1 MAGSEHLLGIIMAG
15 GRGTRLMPLTKN
27 RPKPMVPVLGRPV
40 IDYVKDAMVA
50 AGLSEII
57 VTTGYQGEQLVSHVD
72 SWNTK
77 SRVNQ
82 EDTPMGTAGSVK
94 LLSEELTETFV
105 VGSGDSVASFDIED
119 LLSSHRKSGAKVTMA
134 LWEVDDPTEFG
145 IVGLSSIHKGE
156 VDSSLDEGYIS
167 KFKEK
172 PTQEEAFSNLINAG
186 LYIIEPEVMELV
198 PQGEKYDF
206 SKQLFPDVLE
216 RGWPMYAK
224 TVNGIWFDVGH
235 PFELHKAQMTLIE
248 RRNELPFPMPD
259 GEVLPDG
266 SFISDSASVSGHIS
280 KSVILAGSSV
290 NGAAVNSVVMANSRI
305 NGVSESSIIGE
316 NSIIDSRIHNC
327 VIGDESHIVIDL
339 ENEKR

>member
-1 MAGSEHLLGIIMAG
+1 MAG

-40 IDYVKDAMVA
+40 IDYVKDAMVS

-57 VTTGYQGEQLVSHVD
+57 VTTGYQGEQLVSHVE
-72 SWNTK
+72 SWNAN

-82 EDTPMGTAGSVK
+82 EHTPMGTAGSVK
-94 LLSEELTETFV
+94 LLSSRLTETFV

-119 LLSSHRKSGAKVTMA
+119 LLSSHRESGAKVTMA

-145 IVGLSSIHKGE
+145 IVGLSKVHNGE
-156 VDSSLDEGYIS
+156 IDSSICEGYIS

-172 PTQEEAFSNLINAG
+172 PSSNEAFSNLINAG

-198 PQGEKYDF
+198 PEGQKYDF

-224 TVNGIWFDVGH
+224 TVNGIWFDVGN
-235 PFELHKAQMTLIE
+235 PFELHKAQMALIKK
-248 RRNELPFPMPD
+248 RDGLPFPMPK

-266 SFISDSASVSGHIS
+266 SFISESASVSGHIS
-280 KSVILAGSSV
+280 HSVILAGASV

-305 NGVSESSIIGE
+305 NGVSESSIVGE
-316 NSIIDSRIHNC
+316 NSIIDSRIQNC
-327 VIGDESHIVIDL
+327 VIGDDLHGIIDI

>member
-1 MAGSEHLLGIIMAG
+1 VEGSEILLGIIMAG

-40 IDYVKDAMVA
+40 IDYVKDAMVD

-72 SWNTK
+72 SWDVK

-94 LLSEELTETFV
+94 LLSNKLTETFV

-119 LLSSHRKSGAKVTMA
+119 LLVSHRSSGAKVTMA
-134 LWEVDDPTEFG
+134 LWEVEDPTEYG
-145 IVGLSSIHKGE
+145 IVGLSKSHDGDI
-156 VDSSLDEGYIS
+156 DSNLSEGYIS

-172 PTQEEAFSNLINAG
+172 PSPSEAFSNLINAG
-186 LYIIEPEVMELV
+186 LYIVEPEVMGLV
-198 PQGEKYDF
+198 PEGEKYDF
-206 SKQLFPDVLE
+206 SKQLFPDVLQ

-235 PFELHKAQMTLIE
+235 PFELHNAQMALIE
-248 RRNELPFPMPD
+248 GRNELPFPMPE

-266 SFISDSASVSGHIS
+266 SFISSSASVSGHIS
-280 KSVILAGSSV
+280 RSVILEGASV

-305 NGVSESSIIGE
+305 NGVSESSIVGE
-316 NSIIDSRIHNC
+316 NSVIDSRILNC

-339 ENEKR
+339 ESEKR

>member
-1 MAGSEHLLGIIMAG
+1 MAG

-40 IDYVKDAMVA
+40 IDYVKDAMVD
-50 AGLSEII
+50 AGLEEIV
-57 VTTGYQGEQLVSHVD
+57 VTTGYQGEQLISHVN
-72 SWNTK
+72 SWRIP

-94 LLSEELTETFV
+94 LLSGELSETFV
-105 VGSGDSVASFDIED
+105 VGSGDSVASFDIKD
-119 LLSSHRKSGAKVTMA
+119 LLNAHRSSGAKVTMA
-134 LWEVDDPTEFG
+134 LWKVDDPTEFG
-145 IVGLSSIHKGE
+145 IVGLSSEHLGE
-156 VDSSLDEGYIS
+156 IDSSLTEGFIS

-172 PTQEEAFSNLINAG
+172 PTLEEAFSNLINAG
-186 LYIIEPEVMELV
+186 LYIIEPEVMDLV
-198 PQGEKYDF
+198 PKGEKYDF
-206 SKQLFPDVLE
+206 SKQLFPDVLQ

-235 PFELHKAQMTLIE
+235 PFELHKAQMALIE
-248 RRNELPFPMPD
+248 NREVLPFPMPE

-266 SFISDSASVSGHIS
+266 SFISESAMVSGHIS
-280 KSVILAGSSV
+280 RSVILDGASV

-305 NGVSESSIIGE
+305 NGVSESSIVGE
-316 NSIIDSRIHNC
+316 DTIIDSRILNC
-327 VIGDESHIVIDL
+327 VIADKSHIVIDL

>member
-145 IVGLSSIHKGE
+145 IVGLSSKHEGD

-172 PTQEEAFSNLINAG
+172 PTHEEAFSNLINAG

-206 SKQLFPDVLE
+206 SKQLFPDVLK

-235 PFELHKAQMTLIE
+235 PFELHKAQMALIE

-280 KSVILAGSSV
+280 RSVILAGSSV